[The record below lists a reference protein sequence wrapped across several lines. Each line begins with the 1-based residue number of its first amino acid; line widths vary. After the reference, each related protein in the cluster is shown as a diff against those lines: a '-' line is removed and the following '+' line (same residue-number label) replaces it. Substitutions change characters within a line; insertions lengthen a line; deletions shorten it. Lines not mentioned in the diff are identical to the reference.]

1 MSDISKIGITLSESS
16 DWYLWIGQIKS
27 YAIAKGVWDYID
39 PDNPIKRD
47 IPSYPIRP
55 RVTDINPKALT
66 DEDLTTSERERWRDR
81 RRDYE
86 LDLREYDRISGAISQ
101 IYLIVQ
107 SSISYSSKLII
118 QHLPTVYEALQ
129 TLQKRYAPTTEA
141 RKRSVIKKY
150 HQMRRIPHSLTID
163 AWISQCENTY
173 VEAVQLGIGEVQ
185 SKTRPLLDFL
195 DGLASM
201 SPSFAEYWHNEIN
214 RLESIGQI
222 DSIDFFTLTKRYRDS
237 IRLIPP
243 KRPSNVHATFR
254 GQADKGQGKKTKKP
268 CPCQGGAYDGYHTFS
283 DCPYINPSIRP
294 EGWKPD
300 QTVLDRFKQACTHSG
315 FKQAYDNAIKKHQ
328 GQQGQSDTHM
338 GMVTCL
344 ASRHTRPNVWAYDS
358 AADTHVCNDRSQFV
372 TFSPYEGDLLV
383 GDTKATIKGKG
394 LVYLRFQNTTFDLYE
409 TLYVPRFHLNI
420 LSAKRAKKGGVYH
433 NQRLNRLETEDGTP
447 ICKTSDDT
455 GITLI
460 LGYQNKS
467 MYEDQTSP
475 DSPLLPPQTAFNTTM
490 KPIQPIQEESD
501 PEDDI
506 YEPMALASSYDSPI
520 LKGSDSLWHQ
530 RLGHPSLDT
539 VKHLEASTT
548 GVVIDHFSA
557 EKQPCETCLISKA
570 QRQVSRRPMH
580 IGDQPFETLHW
591 DLIHLGPGINNILY
605 ASHAY
610 CPVTKYHLLVTI
622 ARKHLIQLSLQQ
634 MIDFVLTQF
643 GIRIKRIHL
652 DGDRNIHQDRLRT
665 QGIEVIT
672 SPPYQPEQNPF
683 SERSGA
689 VIISR
694 ARAMIIQASLPEY
707 LWPEAVQAAVYVLN
721 QTPNKQLGWKTP
733 YQALFDSLDP
743 KPGYMK
749 PKPDLSNLRVYGC
762 KAFVRINNIPRLA
775 KMKPRAM
782 IGYLVGFKASNIWR
796 IWVPKAHKVINA
808 RDCVFDEASF
818 YQPNTAYD
826 VIDDQSKEA
835 IEPLSIPEFNL
846 VITKA
851 SIDEPLDDPLTIRPL
866 PDETDQL
873 SDNDT
878 DKDNNEDIDYQD
890 QILGDLPP
898 SPEESEGEEEVRQNQ
913 CESEDNLTLNGTE
926 NTPYSGDFRVNDPSL
941 HPHSEVENASP
952 PSEPSLL
959 SRITI
964 PAEDLTPDARVSDQ
978 SPDFM
983 VLIDNSSYDEEMLN
997 QYDHPKRDRSPS
1009 PDSSNKR
1016 QAFASFYNAFSAAI
1030 KDQPKKVHQDDLPP
1044 PPGIMGRNA

>member
-1 MSDISKIGITLSESS
+1 MSDISKIGVTLSESS

-39 PDNPIKRD
+39 PNNPTKRE
-47 IPSYPIRP
+47 IPSYPTRP
-55 RVTDINPKALT
+55 RVTDINPNTLT
-66 DEDLTTSERERWRDR
+66 DENLTAPERERWRDR

-101 IYLIVQ
+101 IFLIIQ

-118 QHLPTVYEALQ
+118 QHLPSVYEALQ

-150 HQMRRIPHSLTID
+150 HQMRRIPHSMTTD

-173 VEAVQLGIGEVQ
+173 VEAVQLDIGEVQ

-195 DGLASM
+195 DGLALS
-201 SPSFAEYWHNEIN
+201 SPFFAEYWHNEIN

-222 DSIDFFTLTKRYRDS
+222 DSIDFFTLTKKYRDS

-254 GQADKGQGKKTKKP
+254 GQTDTGLGKKAKKQ

-283 DCPYINPSIRP
+283 DCPYINPSIRS

-300 QTVLDRFKQACTHSG
+300 QTVLERFKQACTHSG
-315 FKQAYDNAIKKHQ
+315 FKHAYDNAIKKHQ
-328 GQQGQSDTHM
+328 GQSDAHL
-338 GMVTCL
+338 GMLTCL
-344 ASRHTRPNVWAYDS
+344 ASRHVRSNVWAYDS
-358 AADTHVCNDRSQFV
+358 AADTHVCNDRSQFA
-372 TFSPYEGDLLV
+372 TFSSYEGDLLV
-383 GDTKATIKGKG
+383 GDTKASIKGKG
-394 LVYLRFQNTTFDLYE
+394 LVYLRFENTTFDLYE
-409 TLYVPRFHLNI
+409 TLYVPHFHLNI

-433 NQRLNRLETEDGTP
+433 NQRLDRLEKKDGIP

-460 LGYQNKS
+460 LGHKNELMQKGRG
-467 MYEDQTSP
+467 SP
-475 DSPLLPPQTAFNTTM
+475 GSPSLHLQTAFNTTKEPLLSM
-490 KPIQPIQEESD
+490 NGKPNPKND
-501 PEDDI
+501 TDKPKD
-506 YEPMALASSYDSPI
+506 EPKDELKAFASSYDPPT

-530 RLGHPSLDT
+530 RLGHPSIEAIKHLDT
-539 VKHLEASTT
+539 STMGVK
-548 GVVIDHFSA
+548 VDHFSA
-557 EKQPCETCLISKA
+557 EKPPCETCQVSKA

-580 IGDQPFETLHW
+580 IGDHPFETLHW

-622 ARKHLIQLSLQQ
+622 ARKHLIQSSLQQ
-634 MIDFVLTQF
+634 MIDFVRNQF

-652 DGDRNIHQDRLRT
+652 DGDRNIYEDRLQN

-683 SERSGA
+683 AERSGA

-707 LWPEAVQAAVYVLN
+707 LWPEAVQAAAYMLN
-721 QTPNKQLGWKTP
+721 RTPNKQLGWKTP

-743 KPGYMK
+743 KLGYMK

-818 YQPNTAYD
+818 YRSNTSYD
-826 VIDDQSKEA
+826 VIDDQSEEA
-835 IEPLSIPEFNL
+835 IQPLSTPEFNL
-846 VITKA
+846 VIIET
-851 SIDEPLDDPLTIRPL
+851 SIEEPIDDPLTIQPL
-866 PDETDQL
+866 LDESEL
-873 SDNDT
+873 SSDDDIEEPENEENDH
-878 DKDNNEDIDYQD
+878 ED

-898 SPEESEGEEEVRQNQ
+898 SPKESEGEEEVRKN
-913 CESEDNLTLNGTE
+913 
-926 NTPYSGDFRVNDPSL
+926 
-941 HPHSEVENASP
+941 
-952 PSEPSLL
+952 
-959 SRITI
+959 
-964 PAEDLTPDARVSDQ
+964 
-978 SPDFM
+978 
-983 VLIDNSSYDEEMLN
+983 
-997 QYDHPKRDRSPS
+997 
-1009 PDSSNKR
+1009 
-1016 QAFASFYNAFSAAI
+1016 
-1030 KDQPKKVHQDDLPP
+1030 
-1044 PPGIMGRNA
+1044 